1 MTEHRLL
8 SRWIRATWAGWV
20 LGVPVIV
27 ALALIGEAIGIG
39 GAQALVGAG
48 MGIAVGFLQARAIR
62 GVLPGASRWFWSC
75 AVGLAIPFLVTDI
88 WKPTGLS
95 AAYSLFAAVALG
107 GVVIGAW
114 QSLILRSRLRRAG
127 WWMLASAVGWV
138 LAGAMAAAA
147 DPLSHAPGL
156 RGIWGALAYLGI
168 IAGGGLIL
176 GLVTG
181 AALVWML
188 RDDVEQTRATVA
200 S

>member
-8 SRWIRATWAGWV
+8 TRWVRATWAGWV

-27 ALALIGEAIGIG
+27 ALALLGEAIGIG

-62 GVLPGASRWFWSC
+62 GLLPSAWRWFWSC
-75 AVGLAIPFLVTDI
+75 AVGLAIPFLATDI

-95 AAYSLFAAVALG
+95 PTYSLFAALLLG
-107 GVVIGAW
+107 GVAIGAW

-127 WWMLASAVGWV
+127 WWMLASVVGWA
-138 LAGAMAAAA
+138 LAGGMAASA
-147 DPLSHAPGL
+147 DALSRSQGL

-168 IAGGGLIL
+168 VAGGGLVL

-181 AALVWML
+181 AALVWLL
-188 RDDVEQTRATVA
+188 RQEQTQTGVTVA